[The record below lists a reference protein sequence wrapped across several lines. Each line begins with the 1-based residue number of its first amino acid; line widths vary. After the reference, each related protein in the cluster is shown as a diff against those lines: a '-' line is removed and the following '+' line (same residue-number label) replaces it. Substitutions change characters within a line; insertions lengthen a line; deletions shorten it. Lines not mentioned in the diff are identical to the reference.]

1 MPPASPPPPPTYVTL
16 PRARHRCAWAGHSN
30 LCVLLCVCV
39 GVQTISVV
47 HSARRRG
54 LTEMLLPVFSGSA
67 TTDEPEVKRAPK
79 DGPYHRQRIL
89 HPGLIEID
97 RKLFKIL
104 EVSGTIGSTN

>member
-1 MPPASPPPPPTYVTL
+1 ML
-16 PRARHRCAWAGHSN
+16 ICGI
-30 LCVLLCVCV
+30 
-39 GVQTISVV
+39 VQTISVV
-47 HSARRRG
+47 HTTRRRG
-54 LTEMLLPVFSGSA
+54 LTELLLPVFSGSA

-89 HPGLIEID
+89 RPGLVEVD